1 MDRSGYALGLLL
13 LLAIL
18 GGCGSVLS
26 KDALYGVNYE
36 VDYAQLKAS
45 PENHLG
51 KTVIVGGM
59 ILENELD
66 DSGTTLE
73 ILKYT
78 LDSRDEPEDPDEV
91 NGRFLARSDQLLD
104 PSIYEEG
111 RLLTL
116 VATLRGVEE
125 RPLQKIIY
133 RYPLFEI
140 VELYLVPERQTDWPG
155 YYPYR
160 YDPWP
165 YWHRYPYW
173 YRHPY
178 WW

>member
-1 MDRSGYALGLLL
+1 MNRSGYALGLLL
-13 LLAIL
+13 VLLAL

-36 VDYAQLKAS
+36 VDYAQIKAS
-45 PENHLG
+45 PETHLG

-59 ILENELD
+59 ILDNRLSD
-66 DSGTTLE
+66 TGTTLE

-78 LDSRDEPEDPDEV
+78 LDSRDEPQDPDEI
-91 NGRFLARSDQLLD
+91 NGRFLARTAQLLD
-104 PSIYEEG
+104 PSIYKDG
-111 RLLTL
+111 RLVTL
-116 VATLRGVEE
+116 VATLVGVET
-125 RPLQKIIY
+125 RPLQKINY
-133 RYPLFEI
+133 RYPIFEI
-140 VELYLVPERQTDWPG
+140 VELYLVPERRTEGPG
-155 YYPYR
+155 YYPY
-160 YDPWP
+160 YWDPWP